1 MRLFPVHVCVL
12 KVVLLGVF
20 TFGRSRYPSIDM
32 QPLQGMLFAVVL
44 IVVVTHRSW
53 WASPFRCRSTA
64 QLSFVLDSLLTFDA
78 VMVLLSAN
86 PIKSALTV
94 ASVKVALLGF
104 VHTMGTLVVA
114 GVVVGTFCKKRT
126 RQLNW
131 PTHIHMRPL
140 VRHVA
145 QVTKWVAALKAAD
158 HVLQRD
164 HLHEMAALISAAYV
178 EALGSAVLASE
189 RIDDCV
195 NKFISELQ
203 HYKHK
208 SPPGVDDFLPEPNKF
223 QHLDVLVS
231 TDPQLNFPSH
241 VPSFS
246 SLLQHT
252 RRPPTSNDDHAL
264 IAVHW
269 SAVILSN
276 TNVNNSPTHE
286 AEPPNVQEQ
295 EDATVLATVVQYE
308 SPWLLVKLPLLSD
321 VEDAN
326 WTVLQGWIHVASP
339 CVSLLV
345 CHDPDTQNLFDELKG
360 LQIMVVRPAIP
371 MDASVISA
379 LIDASR

>member
-1 MRLFPVHVCVL
+1 MLGIGWWCAFRHWRSSGDVSFLSKRAVLENKLLFVLQWMYLPIGLAVSRLWHCQDAPNPLDRTEMLSSMSVDATVACLGTTHTMALIGIAGGLGLPFLVGFPILLYHRINFIGAFAEPERHERFIQAKELTYLLNVSDDYYVLNVAQYASYSRDMRLFPVHVCVL

-78 VMVLLSAN
+78 IMGTDPQCMLLLSAN

-114 GVVVGTFCKKRT
+114 GVVVGTFCKKRA

-164 HLHEMAALISAAYV
+164 QLHEMAALISAAYV

-203 HYKHK
+203 HYKVATRY
-208 SPPGVDDFLPEPNKF
+208 SP
-223 QHLDVLVS
+223 
-231 TDPQLNFPSH
+231 
-241 VPSFS
+241 
-246 SLLQHT
+246 
-252 RRPPTSNDDHAL
+252 
-264 IAVHW
+264 
-269 SAVILSN
+269 N
-276 TNVNNSPTHE
+276 TKRFE
-286 AEPPNVQEQ
+286 
-295 EDATVLATVVQYE
+295 
-308 SPWLLVKLPLLSD
+308 
-321 VEDAN
+321 
-326 WTVLQGWIHVASP
+326 
-339 CVSLLV
+339 
-345 CHDPDTQNLFDELKG
+345 
-360 LQIMVVRPAIP
+360 
-371 MDASVISA
+371 
-379 LIDASR
+379 

>member
-1 MRLFPVHVCVL
+1 
-12 KVVLLGVF
+12 
-20 TFGRSRYPSIDM
+20 
-32 QPLQGMLFAVVL
+32 MLPPPK
-44 IVVVTHRSW
+44 R
-53 WASPFRCRSTA
+53 
-64 QLSFVLDSLLTFDA
+64 
-78 VMVLLSAN
+78 N
-86 PIKSALTV
+86 ALY
-94 ASVKVALLGF
+94 KL
-104 VHTMGTLVVA
+104 H
-114 GVVVGTFCKKRT
+114 
-126 RQLNW
+126 
-131 PTHIHMRPL
+131 
-140 VRHVA
+140 
-145 QVTKWVAALKAAD
+145 ALKTWQSPDVCRVA
-158 HVLQRD
+158 VLQ
-164 HLHEMAALISAAYV
+164 
-178 EALGSAVLASE
+178 
-189 RIDDCV
+189 
-195 NKFISELQ
+195 Q
-203 HYKHK
+203 QHK

-308 SPWLLVKLPLLSD
+308 SPWLLVKLPLLND

-379 LIDASR
+379 LIDASRTATTTTAPLATAATSKAVLRYLY